1 MLWIHDTTLRQPLS
15 VWNNNLKPR
24 HFLNPPTCSS
34 HWRIY
39 TAISEILSSEKIR
52 KKKKKHETNK
62 TAVKSEVSRD
72 WIKIVVHWFI
82 YPYLPGKCLHLSHP
96 CLQFAIQTFCQKAWA
111 QTWVTWAV
119 LHSSWWVNWL
129 LCVKPL
135 SSLLQSFSCSL
146 ILFQLHKIVEASAFQ
161 LGLQFLLPN
170 MHISLPPDHVIHM
183 TVTGQ
188 PLVFS
193 QSAK

>member
-52 KKKKKHETNK
+52 KKKKNTKQIKQLSNQKWVGTGS
-62 TAVKSEVSRD
+62 KSLCTDS
-72 WIKIVVHWFI
+72 FT
-82 YPYLPGKCLHLSHP
+82 PTCLVNVCIFHIHASSLQYRLSAKKP
-96 CLQFAIQTFCQKAWA
+96 EP
-111 QTWVTWAV
+111 
-119 LHSSWWVNWL
+119 WWVNWL